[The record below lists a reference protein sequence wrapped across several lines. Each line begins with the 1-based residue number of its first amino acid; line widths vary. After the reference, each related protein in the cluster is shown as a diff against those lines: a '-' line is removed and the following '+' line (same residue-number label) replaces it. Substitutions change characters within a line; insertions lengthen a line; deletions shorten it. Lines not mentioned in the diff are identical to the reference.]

1 MEELKEKLIQDMD
14 SGDRGKHLIH
24 FIQIMESEKV
34 TNYREITRWLLN
46 MCEESRHKKFTQG
59 EMRCLWQVIIAG
71 QQQEGNSSL
80 LVFIF
85 NNLV

>member
-34 TNYREITRWLLN
+34 TNYREIKRV
-46 MCEESRHKKFTQG
+46 G
-59 EMRCLWQVIIAG
+59 Y
-71 QQQEGNSSL
+71 
-80 LVFIF
+80 
-85 NNLV
+85 

>member
-59 EMRCLWQVIIAG
+59 EIRCLWQVIIAG

-80 LVFIF
+80 VGFLSSII
-85 NNLV
+85 